1 MVLAKFLPRDEQF
14 FTLFAEAAENGLAG
28 ARVLNDIVRIEA
40 SPERVEELNRLE
52 QVGDSLTHKI
62 FQALNSTFVTPID
75 RDDIHI
81 LASELDDFIDDIND
95 AGLRL
100 GLNHLG
106 EVTDMTRR
114 LADILVAQAE
124 RLAHVMPLLDA
135 MNKNRDAVRN
145 DIVEL
150 HRLENE
156 ADRLQTDHLVTQYDG
171 VTDVPQLIRVMRWNE
186 IHVALIRATDQA
198 ESVANTLEG
207 MMLKYA

>member
-40 SPERVEELNRLE
+40 SSERVEELNRLE

>member
-52 QVGDSLTHKI
+52 QLGDSLTHKI

-156 ADRLQTDHLVTQYDG
+156 ADRAFAAIDSEFSQERLVVLVKSDG
-171 VTDVPQLIRVMRWNE
+171 RGNV
-186 IHVALIRATDQA
+186 
-198 ESVANTLEG
+198 
-207 MMLKYA
+207 